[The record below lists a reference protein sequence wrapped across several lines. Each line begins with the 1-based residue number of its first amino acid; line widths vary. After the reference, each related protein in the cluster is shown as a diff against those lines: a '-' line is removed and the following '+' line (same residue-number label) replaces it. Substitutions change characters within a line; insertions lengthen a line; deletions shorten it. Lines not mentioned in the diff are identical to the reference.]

1 MSITSVIVGAFD
13 PVTSKRSWPAQKAFP
28 EAVINSGHDLK
39 DHDTH
44 EVIVEDVKSL
54 DNHIINVY
62 LVAAGKELKAEL
74 DAAKQRISELES

>member
-1 MSITSVIVGAFD
+1 MLLFNKEDVLQDKILQRNSRVEEH
-13 PVTSKRSWPAQKAFP
+13 FP

-62 LVAAGKELKAEL
+62 LVAAVKELKAEL

>member
-1 MSITSVIVGAFD
+1 MGNGGSEEVEEH
-13 PVTSKRSWPAQKAFP
+13 FP

-62 LVAAGKELKAEL
+62 LVAAVKELKAEL
-74 DAAKQRISELES
+74 DAAKASIRQRQFMQIRPIGMKLLH